1 MAQPLHPPASPP
13 PSRRVSDPS
22 VPRAVVT
29 EVSTGAEIFLDQ
41 LWTDRKVVVVFLR
54 QLGCRFCLK
63 QVAELQ
69 DFRLYEKLAA
79 NDVHLVCVSLGSVSV
94 GKQWLK
100 ETKFQGS
107 LYLDTST
114 SGDVNSVEQP
124 QSRPYAAFRLKRGVG
139 VLRLDDPAA
148 QAASEK
154 VYEKHPDRADW
165 GSKDGEMVVWPGDV
179 YQTGGAFVLGPG
191 NLCDFAFRS
200 AFAGDHVD
208 LPGLL
213 KFATGSTPDGQEV
226 VYESTANWVS
236 RLRNYTR
243 LEVSD
248 YGVVSAENNSVGG
261 KLAKIAV
268 ASSYKMKG
276 YRGHLLAAGGA
287 LGSYWFFSS
296 RTPPPRFLSAI
307 LLGWRWPPSRSLGV
321 SARPLFSY
329 AGVGLLAS
337 FVYASARVGMK
348 LALRMSKGGLRYI
361 DAKADVTLLT
371 PVDIDRKVLESG
383 LPECDCGSA
392 IDTEAMMGQVEVG
405 GEVSEKG
412 KSMGRSRSQTWA
424 SEIYDSNEFQS
435 ILCYVREFLAKPH
448 PGVGRGGPVCP
459 FVPTSLKKN
468 CIYMSVIR
476 TSALVDGENAAPL
489 MDDKEKEEAVRK
501 ILAKLLMDFI
511 PIFETLEPATGK
523 VRQFKA
529 IILIFPDIKNSQ
541 AHNIIDEVQVRVKE
555 MFVEKGLMCGEFHA
569 TNNASGLRNKNFFP
583 LRTPYPCLA
592 IRHMVP
598 GDIAFMDLENY
609 ELKLRVKLIRG
620 FLDIFGDEDKPQ
632 VHEARKKLEE
642 TEREIALQS
651 N

>member
-1 MAQPLHPPASPP
+1 MPLLTLLFARS
-13 PSRRVSDPS
+13 
-22 VPRAVVT
+22 
-29 EVSTGAEIFLDQ
+29 
-41 LWTDRKVVVVFLR
+41 
-54 QLGCRFCLK
+54 CR
-63 QVAELQ
+63 
-69 DFRLYEKLAA
+69 
-79 NDVHLVCVSLGSVSV
+79 
-94 GKQWLK
+94 
-100 ETKFQGS
+100 
-107 LYLDTST
+107 
-114 SGDVNSVEQP
+114 
-124 QSRPYAAFRLKRGVG
+124 
-139 VLRLDDPAA
+139 
-148 QAASEK
+148 
-154 VYEKHPDRADW
+154 
-165 GSKDGEMVVWPGDV
+165 
-179 YQTGGAFVLGPG
+179 
-191 NLCDFAFRS
+191 
-200 AFAGDHVD
+200 
-208 LPGLL
+208 
-213 KFATGSTPDGQEV
+213 
-226 VYESTANWVS
+226 YESTANWVS

-476 TSALVDGENAAPL
+476 TYVGREQSERKKRGERRERNATEASAKRCCCLCARSSRCSLRSCKGGAAASPPPKLALLASLVPRRCCCFSPRSSRCSLRSCQEGAAASPPRSSRCSLRPCQEGAAASPPEARAARFARSSRRSRNRAPKKALLLPPPFNPNQPFLRCRRSALVDGENAAPL

-642 TEREIALQS
+642 TETEIALQS